1 MAGFVETLAL
11 LTVDENGIPLRLEQ
25 EVFDCA
31 WAGAALLDLAFA
43 GRIDTDLDGL
53 HVIDRAPTG
62 APGVDRVLNQIAERG
77 AGVDTRGWVRELSGA
92 EAVAIRDGAL
102 AMLAGRGVLAA
113 RAGGRRYRWLE
124 AEERLAAQRRLA
136 ATLQG
141 DDIPDPWDVALVAL
155 LDAADLLPDI
165 LPAKALENADWR
177 LAQLRG
183 LDLIGRE
190 VAGAIADI
198 ERSII
203 LAVYARAARFRRLLL
218 HLGVASATGCLAIL
232 LLPRIGVADRFGPT
246 LRERLWFDSGW
257 QEWSGYA
264 LLAGSILALLAAA
277 FFRRRSGARAAR
289 GHGWRLAHVGVGACC
304 LALLVAHTGLRLG
317 ANANAALMVCYL
329 LALLLGALAGVAT
342 YGAPRLRRFGVS
354 PRLRGAVLRGHFLT
368 LLPLPALLAVHVL
381 LVYAY

>member
-1 MAGFVETLAL
+1 MAGLAETLAL
-11 LTVDENGIPLRLEQ
+11 LTVDEDGVLLHLEQ
-25 EVFDCA
+25 DVFDCA

-53 HVIDRAPTG
+53 HVIDGAPTG
-62 APGVDRVLNQIAERG
+62 VAGLDRVLDKIAARG
-77 AGVDTRGWVRELSGA
+77 TGVDTRGWVRELSGV
-92 EAVAIRDGAL
+92 EAVAIRDSAMAAL
-102 AMLAGRGVLAA
+102 TARGVLAA
-113 RAGGRRYRWLE
+113 RRGGRYRWLE
-124 AEERLAAQRRLA
+124 AEERLAARRRLA

-155 LDAADLLPDI
+155 LDAADLLPEI
-165 LPAKALENADWR
+165 LAAEALEGVDER

-190 VAGAIADI
+190 VAGAVADI

-203 LAVYARAARFRRLLL
+203 LAVRTRAARFRRLLL
-218 HLGVASATGCLAIL
+218 DLGTASVAGCLAIL
-232 LLPRIGVADRFGPT
+232 LLPRIGIADRFGPS
-246 LRERLWFDSGW
+246 LRERLWFDSDW

-264 LLAGSILALLAAA
+264 LLAGSALALSAAV
-277 FFRRRSGARAAR
+277 FLRGRLGARGGG
-289 GHGWRLAHVGVGACC
+289 GHWWRVAHVGVGACC
-304 LALLVAHTGLRLG
+304 LALLVVHTGLRLG
-317 ANANAALMVCYL
+317 VNLNAALMVSYL

-342 YGAPRLRRFGVS
+342 YGAPQLRKLGVS
-354 PRLRGAVLRGHFLT
+354 PRLRGAVLRWHFLA

>member
-1 MAGFVETLAL
+1 MAGFAETLVL
-11 LTVDENGIPLRLEQ
+11 LTVDEEGVPLHLEQ
-25 EVFDCA
+25 DVFDCA

-53 HVIDRAPTG
+53 HVIDGAPTG
-62 APGVDRVLNQIAERG
+62 VAGLDRVLDKIAAQG
-77 AGVDTRGWVRELSGA
+77 PGVDTRGWVRELSGV
-92 EAVAIRDGAL
+92 EAVAIRDSAL
-102 AMLAGRGVLAA
+102 AALTARDVLAA
-113 RAGGRRYRWLE
+113 RRGGRYRWLD
-124 AEERLAAQRRLA
+124 AEERVAARRRLA

-141 DDIPDPWDVALVAL
+141 DDIPDPWEVALVAL
-155 LDAADLLPDI
+155 LDAADLLPEI
-165 LPAKALENADWR
+165 LSVEALEGVDER

-190 VAGAIADI
+190 VAGAVADI

-203 LAVYARAARFRRLLL
+203 LAVRARAARFRRLLL
-218 HLGVASATGCLAIL
+218 HLGAASVAGCLAIL

-246 LRERLWFDSGW
+246 LRERLWFDSDW

-264 LLAGSILALLAAA
+264 LLAGSGLALSAAV
-277 FFRRRSGARAAR
+277 FLRGRSGARGGG
-289 GHGWRLAHVGVGACC
+289 GHWWRVAHVGVGACC

-317 ANANAALMVCYL
+317 ANLNATLMISYL

-342 YGAPRLRRFGVS
+342 YGAPQLRKLGVP
-354 PRLRGAVLRGHFLT
+354 PRLRGAVLRWHFLA
-368 LLPLPALLAVHVL
+368 LLPLPALLAVHIL